1 LERGED
7 EFWRFEFGQVVEEQR
22 PPGGGTDVCW
32 GGRGVGHGVGAGVPE
47 EGEEAAGGGGG
58 GSYFEGWREAR
69 LTVSRLLG
77 DRWRVRLTGM
87 LETSVRTDKMN
98 PSQLTLCRL
107 KDPNWRSVILGWKSI
122 YAVRCHD
129 VVDTRLLPTPTPPY
143 QTDLVIGHVHVCP
156 ASGREL
162 QYLSIELWISFCSFY
177 SIVQSNIM
185 FSGEGWQ

>member
-1 LERGED
+1 
-7 EFWRFEFGQVVEEQR
+7 VVEEQR

-129 VVDTRLLPTPTPPY
+129 VVDTRLLPTPPHLIRQIWSSVTCTY
-143 QTDLVIGHVHVCP
+143 VLQAEGSYSICQLN
-156 ASGREL
+156 SG
-162 QYLSIELWISFCSFY
+162 YLSAASTP
-177 SIVQSNIM
+177 
-185 FSGEGWQ
+185 